1 MVNIADCESTTIFN
15 TCHCKNKNNCLDVC
29 KNYKCYYG
37 DKIIQKDNDLGYK
50 PCVDCIIENKNK
62 KYIFIDF
69 KDISVFEKKENIIEN
84 TKNKYEFCK
93 KFFNLKVVEDMV
105 IVFIDEPSKMIALN
119 RLVISYQNK
128 YNPLKLKTEQK
139 RVLYKFCKTEN
150 KEISFKEYLLNI
162 DNL

>member
-1 MVNIADCESTTIFN
+1 MVNITDCESTTIFN

-37 DKIIQKDNDLGYK
+37 DKIIQKDNDLGHK

-69 KDISVFEKKENIIEN
+69 KDISVFEKGEDIREKIKKKYKSCKE
-84 TKNKYEFCK
+84 
-93 KFFNLKVVEDMV
+93 FFYIKAVEDMI
-105 IVFIDEPSKMIALN
+105 IVFVDESSRKIALN
-119 RLVISYQNK
+119 RLFVSYQNK
-128 YNPLKLKTEQK
+128 YNTLKLQTEQK
-139 RVLYKFCKTEN
+139 RVLYKLCKTEN